1 MPSFSAFFTNLPSL
15 LYFTHL
21 ACQIRDDW
29 FKLDM
34 KANDD
39 FCKLSKDYNNFCSL
53 NEDANEK
60 LLYLQDI
67 FTLNL
72 QPINNIV
79 INSLMY
85 YTIMPLVIGSI
96 GLPFKKTGSMHVNS
110 SLFFLNQVFDC
121 LSFEP
126 FQNIIVIIMLLHH
139 IPKSLLTYSD
149 ELPRQ
154 PATYSDQWAYKKNS
168 QIVKLPDSIVDQ
180 QV

>member
-29 FKLDM
+29 LKLDL
-34 KANDD
+34 KGSDNS
-39 FCKLSKDYNNFCSL
+39 FKLSKDYHNSCSL
-53 NEDANEK
+53 SEDANEK

-67 FTLNL
+67 FTLNQ

-85 YTIMPLVIGSI
+85 YTVMPLVVCQI
-96 GLPFKKTGSMHVNS
+96 GLPLKKTSYINVNS
-110 SLFFLNQVFDC
+110 SLFFLNQVFDA
-121 LSFEP
+121 LSYEP
-126 FQNIIVIIMLLHH
+126 FHNIIVIIMLLHH
-139 IPKSLLTYSD
+139 VPKSLLTYSE

-154 PATYSDQWAYKKNS
+154 PTTYSDKWVYKKNS
-168 QIVKLPDSIVDQ
+168 QIVKLLDSIVYQ

>member
-1 MPSFSAFFTNLPSL
+1 MPSFSAFFANLPSL

-29 FKLDM
+29 LKLDLRV
-34 KANDD
+34 KDVNV
-39 FCKLSKDYNNFCSL
+39 KLCKDYHNFCSL

-67 FTLNL
+67 FTLN
-72 QPINNIV
+72 QSSINNTV

-85 YTIMPLVIGSI
+85 YTIMPLVVCHIC
-96 GLPFKKTGSMHVNS
+96 LPSKKTYYVNINS
-110 SLFFLNQVFDC
+110 SLFFLNQAFDA
-121 LSFEP
+121 LSYEP

-139 IPKSLLTYSD
+139 IPKNILTYSE

-154 PATYSDQWAYKKNS
+154 PTTYSDKWIYKKNS
-168 QIVKLPDSIVDQ
+168 QPAKLQDSIIYL
-180 QV
+180 